1 MQNPTPFDSGA
12 RLTGTLKLQSNA
24 LGLETAPRSHAS
36 STTVWSP
43 DRWTVVEV
51 SWAAMIKRMQGGCEL
66 RVVDATPQSVRPFGC
81 QRAETPIV
89 LPSDKVAQ
97 NTGSAGVEQ
106 AELADDTISGM
117 LMTWHDRQ
125 HQADKS

>member
-1 MQNPTPFDSGA
+1 
-12 RLTGTLKLQSNA
+12 
-24 LGLETAPRSHAS
+24 
-36 STTVWSP
+36 
-43 DRWTVVEV
+43 
-51 SWAAMIKRMQGGCEL
+51 MIKRMQGGCEL
-66 RVVDATPQSVRPFGC
+66 RVVDATPQSVRPFGR